1 MSYPENPSN
10 SETSGGDVRDRPVTA
25 DTTTSATPVS
35 SAAPAGGA
43 TAVPAGTRADDDVV
57 LDDRRDVDDQRDV
70 DDRRDVVD
78 RQKEAFGG
86 MKFGSCF
93 FGWLTASGTAVLLA
107 AILTGVGAALGL
119 SRDVET
125 AGAAEA
131 AAQSVGW
138 IGGIVLLAVI
148 FVSYLA
154 GGYVAGRM
162 ARFNGLKQGLGVWLW
177 AVLIAI
183 LAAGAGMLAGARF
196 DVLARVNSFPRL
208 PLNEGTLTT
217 GGILVAIGVVVA
229 SLIGALLGGLAG
241 MRYHRRVDRAG
252 LGR

>member
-1 MSYPENPSN
+1 MSNVVNTPDADRGNNVE
-10 SETSGGDVRDRPVTA
+10 DRPVTSTPSDRVVTD
-25 DTTTSATPVS
+25 DTTA
-35 SAAPAGGA
+35 
-43 TAVPAGTRADDDVV
+43 
-57 LDDRRDVDDQRDV
+57 L
-70 DDRRDVVD
+70 DRRDVVTREKD
-78 RQKEAFGG
+78 AFGG
-86 MKFGSCF
+86 IKFGSCF

-107 AILTGVGAALGL
+107 ALVTGVGAALGL
-119 SRDVET
+119 TRNVDVT
-125 AGAAEA
+125 NPTP
-131 AAQSVGW
+131 AQTESIGFV
-138 IGGIVLLAVI
+138 GGIVLVAII

-177 AVLIAI
+177 AVIMAI
-183 LAAGAGMLAGARF
+183 LVGVAGWLAGAQF

-217 GGILVAIGVVVA
+217 GGIIVAVGVVAA
-229 SLIGALLGGLAG
+229 SLLGALLGGLAG